1 MCIGGLKV
9 GITGGIG
16 VGKTTVCKLFE
27 ELGVPVYYSD
37 AEAKRLMVEDMDLV
51 GAIRRIFGD
60 EAYSLEGELNR
71 AWIAGVVFKDKG
83 KLAAL
88 NGVVHP
94 AVWRDG
100 LRWSALHSD
109 APYTLKEAAL
119 IFESGGDR
127 YLDKIITVYSPM
139 NVRIERLMARDQSTL
154 SEIESRMKAQI
165 SEREKLKRSDFVIY
179 NVEQGELL
187 PQVLAIHKILI
198 RFKVRG

>member
-1 MCIGGLKV
+1 M

-27 ELGVPVYYSD
+27 EVGVPVYYSD

-94 AVWRDG
+94 AVGRDG

-139 NVRIERLMARDQSTL
+139 NVRIERLIVRDQSTL
-154 SEIESRMKAQI
+154 SEIEGRMKAQI

>member
-1 MCIGGLKV
+1 M

-51 GAIRRIFGD
+51 GAIRGIFGD

-139 NVRIERLMARDQSTL
+139 NVRIERLIARDQSTL